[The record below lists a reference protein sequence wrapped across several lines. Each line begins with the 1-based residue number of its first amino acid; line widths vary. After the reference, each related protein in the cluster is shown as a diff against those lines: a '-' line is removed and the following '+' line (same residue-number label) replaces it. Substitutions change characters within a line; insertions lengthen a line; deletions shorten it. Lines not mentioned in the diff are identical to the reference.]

1 MAKRPAAPAI
11 PAPTIPVGT
20 EAPPVDEE
28 VDLELEAA
36 VVAAAEVLSLVVPE
50 VPVAEAVPLL
60 YFPVTV
66 ELETDPEPVPTGV
79 TAAVGTAAPA
89 AVRK

>member
-1 MAKRPAAPAI
+1 MAKRPAAPAT
-11 PAPTIPVGT
+11 PAPTIPVGRD
-20 EAPPVDEE
+20 APPEE
-28 VDLELEAA
+28 ELDWAEVEAA
-36 VVAAAEVLSLVVPE
+36 VVAAALVVSLVME

-60 YFPVTV
+60 YFPVAV
-66 ELETDPEPVPTGV
+66 ELERGAPV

>member
-1 MAKRPAAPAI
+1 MARRPAAPAT
-11 PAPTIPVGT
+11 PAPTIPVGRD
-20 EAPPVDEE
+20 APPEE
-28 VDLELEAA
+28 ELDLAEVEAA
-36 VVAAAEVLSLVVPE
+36 VVAAALVVSLVKE

-60 YFPVTV
+60 YFPVVV
-66 ELETDPEPVPTGV
+66 ELEREPVPV